1 MRWIKSTVVLK
12 IQKTFQTWK
21 RKIFVIQV
29 RAQVRARAELLP

>member
-21 RKIFVIQV
+21 RKIFGTRV
-29 RAQVRARAELLP
+29 RAQVPERAELLP